1 MYFMSIMPYAHY
13 IYMQQYIVM
22 ALSITL
28 FLLY

>member
-1 MYFMSIMPYAHY
+1 MSIMPYAHY